1 MADTTSVRGP
11 LIAIRPAKKTAGP
24 DPSVTPEVSV
34 VVSMD
39 RGEAVDGDRVV
50 RLTRTLVESGEPFEL
65 ILAAGTIDAGA
76 PVGASMSI
84 DPRVRLLRH
93 AGPSGMRGALLAA
106 AGAARAELVLPVL
119 RESSLTV
126 EDLRSLREAMDPFSA
141 YSYLPGSPAA
151 DVAMIVRGR
160 SLPRGLLM
168 YGLLRLYAGDL
179 SGPFMMRRSFL
190 EEISIESDGRTSLL
204 EIVVKA
210 KRAGRVVRKVVSS
223 GKVAASAAPS
233 LADAWRLR
241 SRLRDRSGS

>member
-1 MADTTSVRGP
+1 MADTTPVPGP
-11 LIAIRPAKKTAGP
+11 LISIRPAKRAAGP
-24 DPSVTPEVSV
+24 DASAPPEVSV

-50 RLTRTLVESGEPFEL
+50 RLTRTLVASGEPFEL
-65 ILAAGTIDAGA
+65 LLAAGTIGGRAPDA
-76 PVGASMSI
+76 ASPPI
-84 DPRVRLLRH
+84 DPRVHLLH
-93 AGPSGMRGALLAA
+93 HPGPPGMRAALLAA
-106 AGAARAELVLPVL
+106 ARTARAEFVAPVL
-119 RESSLTV
+119 RESFLTA
-126 EDLRSLREAMDPFSA
+126 EDLRSLREAMDPFGA

-168 YGLLRLYAGDL
+168 YGLLGLYAGDL

-190 EEISIESDGRTSLL
+190 EEISIESDGRSSLL

-210 KRAGRVVRKVVSS
+210 KRAGRVVRKVVAS
-223 GKVAASAAPS
+223 GKAAASAAPS

-241 SRLRDRSGS
+241 SRLRDRTGS